1 MTTRFTL
8 ARVAYFASLN
18 ALLVSS
24 SALAVTV
31 PNATLPFAFITT
43 AYGTAHIR
51 ANVAQS
57 DIDYLDSLA
66 NGAFPQPGDQ
76 DNLRSS
82 ANGLAALVTDYGIA
96 MAHEFTVAGHPVSL
110 GITPKLQKTWLYN
123 YSASVYNYDKN
134 DLKNGRYRSSD
145 TGFNVDAGL
154 ATAFAENWTF
164 GLTGQNLISRDLETK
179 VVNGY
184 RDTYQIRPLVTTG
197 LAWERGPV
205 TLTGDVD
212 LTETKRFK
220 SQESSQYAGA
230 GAEYRVLDWLALRA
244 GYRADLKSNDVNVVT
259 AGLGLSP
266 FNNAVHLDL
275 AGSAGKDRT
284 WGAMVQLGFNF

>member
-1 MTTRFTL
+1 
-8 ARVAYFASLN
+8 
-18 ALLVSS
+18 
-24 SALAVTV
+24 
-31 PNATLPFAFITT
+31 
-43 AYGTAHIR
+43 
-51 ANVAQS
+51 
-57 DIDYLDSLA
+57 
-66 NGAFPQPGDQ
+66 
-76 DNLRSS
+76 
-82 ANGLAALVTDYGIA
+82 
-96 MAHEFTVAGHPVSL
+96 
-110 GITPKLQKTWLYN
+110 
-123 YSASVYNYDKN
+123 
-134 DLKNGRYRSSD
+134 
-145 TGFNVDAGL
+145 
-154 ATAFAENWTF
+154 
-164 GLTGQNLISRDLETK
+164 
-179 VVNGY
+179 
-184 RDTYQIRPLVTTG
+184 VTTG